1 MSTTEPTDGV
11 RDLLRSLRVFEGP
24 LPPFDPDD
32 VPDRPDE
39 LFVRWLRA
47 AADAGVREP
56 HAMTVATADGA
67 GRPSSRVVVL
77 HDVVDGG
84 WRFATDA
91 RSRKSTDLAVNRR
104 AALSFYWREQ
114 ARQVRLGGPARTLA
128 AEASAADFLARSPA
142 SRAAGLAT
150 RPGEPLASVA
160 EMEAAMVRAEERVE
174 REPGTVLAEWQ
185 LVEVVPDEAE
195 FWQGDPRRA
204 HTRVVYR
211 RGGTGWERELVWP

>member
-1 MSTTEPTDGV
+1 MTTDGTDGV
-11 RDLLRSLRVFEGP
+11 RDLLRSLRVFEGS
-24 LPPFDPDD
+24 LPPFDPAD

-56 HAMTVATADGA
+56 HAMTVATADA
-67 GRPSSRVVVL
+67 SGRPSSRVVVL
-77 HDVVDGG
+77 HDVVGGG

-91 RSRKSTDLAVNRR
+91 RSRKSLDLAANPR

-114 ARQVRLGGPARTLA
+114 GRQVRLAGPARELGA
-128 AEASAADFLARSPA
+128 QASAADFLARSPA

-150 RPGEPLASVA
+150 RPGEPLGSVA
-160 EMEAAMVRAEERVE
+160 ELAAAMEAAERQVE

-211 RGGTGWERELVWP
+211 RGGAGWERGLVWP